1 MISHGGDVK
10 IIDFGLAWIKG
21 ESKDR
26 VQGTPEYMAPEQARK
41 GLVNE
46 RTDIYN
52 FGATMYRLVTWRL
65 PPNVLSMGEED
76 VPVDAKTWKRMLKPV
91 HEFAPEAPRCWAISS
106 TAVSLST
113 PSIGRSE
120 SRTSR
125 TNCMNWPGT

>member
-91 HEFAPEAPRCWAISS
+91 HEFAPEAPEGAGRYHPPL
-106 TAVSLST
+106 SLFQPP
-113 PSIGRSE
+113 PSAGASRGR
-120 SRTSR
+120 
-125 TNCMNWPGT
+125 PGRIA